1 MKVIF
6 GLLSAGLLLMAIGVA
21 VIGFAGCI
29 AYALWLLISLILDWL
44 YDLL

>member
-6 GLLSAGLLLMAIGVA
+6 GLLSTGLLLMAIGVA

-44 YDLL
+44 YDRL

>member
-6 GLLSAGLLLMAIGVA
+6 GLLSTGLLLMTVGIV

-29 AYALWLLISLILDWL
+29 AYILWLLISLILDWL
-44 YDLL
+44 YDLF